1 MTNFNSK
8 HFSMKLITYLSGAV
22 SCILIIL
29 GSLFKILH
37 LAGASELLM
46 LGMILLAV
54 VYVPSLSIY
63 WYRKK

>member
-1 MTNFNSK
+1 
-8 HFSMKLITYLSGAV
+8 MKLITYLSGAV